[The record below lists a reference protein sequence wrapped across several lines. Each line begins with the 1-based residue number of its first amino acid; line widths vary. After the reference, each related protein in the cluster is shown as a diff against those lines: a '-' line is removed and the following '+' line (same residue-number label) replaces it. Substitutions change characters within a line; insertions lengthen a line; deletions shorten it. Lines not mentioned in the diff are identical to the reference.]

1 MALPHEAILGH
12 SWWGNASTCAEEN
25 LIPQIASSGKVT
37 NPLQAQRENLWL
49 LSLGNNQSPM
59 GLVEKPNIK
68 RDSAVS
74 LLNLVCS
81 NISSR
86 ADEIKLWKLQK
97 EHCF

>member
-1 MALPHEAILGH
+1 MIHLMQ
-12 SWWGNASTCAEEN
+12 ND
-25 LIPQIASSGKVT
+25 GKDS

-49 LSLGNNQSPM
+49 LSLGNNQSLM
-59 GLVEKPNIK
+59 GLVEKSNIK

-81 NISSR
+81 NNSSR